1 MTETFDITIV
11 GAGITGCAIARQL
24 ARFDLSICVVEAAN
38 DIALGA
44 SKANGGLVHAGY
56 DPAPGTVKAQV
67 NARGCELYGTW
78 SQELGFLFRR
88 TGSMVLGFNDEDRAH
103 LEKLRQNGL
112 TNGVP
117 ELSIIGPERIRE
129 LEPRASTDATCALWC
144 PSTGFVDPFEVAIA
158 AMENA
163 VANGVTFMRSAPV
176 EAIEVAGSG
185 DDARF
190 TLATPVGNVRC
201 RYLINAAGNGAA
213 DISHMAGAE
222 EFHMVW
228 RQGNIVVLDKEPRT
242 LMPLY
247 PVPTPVS
254 KGVIVTGTV
263 HGNTVITAT
272 AAVREA
278 GDTQTYASDVNALLT
293 GARKLVPDL
302 DTRRVVRAFA
312 GGRPV
317 IQGTNDFFIGQSAV
331 VPGLFQAAG
340 IQSPGVASAPAIAEL
355 MEQVMREAGVE
366 LHERADWN
374 PIRRAPDDFD
384 RAPLARKEEL
394 IESDPAWGQ
403 IICRCETVPEAEI
416 VAAIQRRPGAVSV
429 EGVKRRCRAG
439 MGRCQSGFCQSRV
452 VAILARELGC
462 DPSEVLLEDAG
473 SWLVEGPLKGCARMA
488 EFKSSATDSGAV
500 ESVPT
505 QAFDVVVIGGG
516 PAGMAAALSANKAG
530 ARVAIVERE
539 QNLGGILRQCI
550 HPGFGLSHFKQ
561 ELTGPEYAQRFID
574 QVRETDITLF
584 LDSMVI
590 GIDSGKPAKDTT
602 VHTVTLMSPAGMLQL
617 TGRTVVLAM
626 GCRERTRSEIK
637 IPGSRPAGMFTAG
650 LAQRYINIE
659 NLKPGSRA
667 VILGS
672 GDIGLIMARR
682 CTLEG
687 ISVEGVYELMPYAN
701 GLRRNVKNC
710 LDDFG
715 IPLHLS
721 TTVTRVIGHDRVEA
735 VEVSQVDER
744 LAPISGTERIVPCD
758 TLLLSVGLIPENELS
773 IAAGV
778 ELDPRTRGAVVDQSL
793 QTGVPGIFACGNVL
807 HVHDLAD
814 NVTTESERAG
824 AAAAAYALVCG
835 AVADADAAGP
845 GCQLTVSPVGI
856 AGYALPGRITA
867 VALTKLNFRVCR
879 PVNAARV
886 RILAGGEEL
895 YAGKVRPFK
904 PSVMESFPL
913 PAKVIQRA
921 LDLGVSEIVL
931 SVDPV
936 EEA

>member
-1 MTETFDITIV
+1 
-11 GAGITGCAIARQL
+11 
-24 ARFDLSICVVEAAN
+24 
-38 DIALGA
+38 
-44 SKANGGLVHAGY
+44 
-56 DPAPGTVKAQV
+56 
-67 NARGCELYGTW
+67 
-78 SQELGFLFRR
+78 
-88 TGSMVLGFNDEDRAH
+88 
-103 LEKLRQNGL
+103 
-112 TNGVP
+112 
-117 ELSIIGPERIRE
+117 
-129 LEPRASTDATCALWC
+129 
-144 PSTGFVDPFEVAIA
+144 
-158 AMENA
+158 
-163 VANGVTFMRSAPV
+163 
-176 EAIEVAGSG
+176 
-185 DDARF
+185 
-190 TLATPVGNVRC
+190 
-201 RYLINAAGNGAA
+201 
-213 DISHMAGAE
+213 
-222 EFHMVW
+222 
-228 RQGNIVVLDKEPRT
+228 
-242 LMPLY
+242 
-247 PVPTPVS
+247 
-254 KGVIVTGTV
+254 
-263 HGNTVITAT
+263 
-272 AAVREA
+272 
-278 GDTQTYASDVNALLT
+278 
-293 GARKLVPDL
+293 
-302 DTRRVVRAFA
+302 
-312 GGRPV
+312 
-317 IQGTNDFFIGQSAV
+317 
-331 VPGLFQAAG
+331 
-340 IQSPGVASAPAIAEL
+340 
-355 MEQVMREAGVE
+355 
-366 LHERADWN
+366 
-374 PIRRAPDDFD
+374 
-384 RAPLARKEEL
+384 
-394 IESDPAWGQ
+394 
-403 IICRCETVPEAEI
+403 
-416 VAAIQRRPGAVSV
+416 
-429 EGVKRRCRAG
+429 
-439 MGRCQSGFCQSRV
+439 
-452 VAILARELGC
+452 
-462 DPSEVLLEDAG
+462 
-473 SWLVEGPLKGCARMA
+473 MA
-488 EFKSSATDSGAV
+488 EFKSSAIDCNVVEAV
-500 ESVPT
+500 QT

-516 PAGMAAALSANKAG
+516 PAGMAAALAAHKAG

-539 QNLGGILRQCI
+539 QHLGGILRQCI

-574 QVRETDITLF
+574 QVHATDIALF

-590 GIDSGKPAKDTT
+590 GIDSGEPTEDTA

-617 TGRTVVLAM
+617 TGRAIVLAM

-637 IPGSRPAGMFTAG
+637 IPGSRPAGVFTAG

-773 IAAGV
+773 VAAGV
-778 ELDPRTRGAVVDQSL
+778 ELDPRTQGAVVDQSL

-824 AAAAAYALVCG
+824 ATAAAYAMGAGAG
-835 AVADADAAGP
+835 AVPD
-845 GCQLTVSPVGI
+845 CELTVSPAGI

-867 VALTKLNFRVCR
+867 AALTKLNFRVRR
-879 PVNAARV
+879 PVNAACV
-886 RILAGGEEL
+886 RILADGEEL
-895 YAGKVRPFK
+895 FVGKVRAFK

-921 LDLGVSEIVL
+921 LDLGASEIVL